1 MIGTVIDGSYRVDR
15 LIGEGGFGVVYE
27 CCDLKLKRAV
37 AMKVLR
43 PGPLGDQELS
53 RFAAEGQNLASLN
66 HPNVVHIYSL
76 GNFED
81 RPYIVM
87 EYVQGTT
94 LREIMARGR
103 SPMRDMLGIMKQV
116 ASGLDAIH
124 ARGIVHRDL
133 SPNNIM
139 VTGDGT
145 VKILDLG
152 LSKMAHG
159 LPSVELRGYLLG
171 NLSYVAPEQIE
182 GNRIGFPTE
191 AFTFGVIL
199 YEALA
204 GVHPFAAEHPMSLL
218 YNITQSDPIP
228 LRQRVPEVP
237 ERLGELVMRCVRKR
251 PEERPASIRE
261 VETVL
266 ASVLDL
272 PDVEISTP
280 VPAAPPVPVSRA
292 SARNPYLN
300 RMMIKHREDFF
311 GRVLEIKRIY
321 ARLNATP
328 PGSVSIVGERK
339 IGKSSLLNYVYARS
353 SRLQH
358 LEQHDKTVMIFLDLQ
373 EQKNMS
379 LESFVRTLLGI
390 AEIELRGRLDIEGC
404 ALNLDGIKDLIQRL
418 DQAGYRVVILLDEFD
433 AVTTNPNFNLEFFS
447 FLRFLANHYSVS
459 YITSSARDLQVLCH
473 TKEISDSPFFNI
485 FSTMR
490 LSVFQRGEAEELVRI
505 PSERV
510 GKPLAA
516 YAGTIFDMA
525 GLFPFFIQVACAHA
539 IEYLDDHPD
548 AKEPDFG
555 EVRRRFYEE
564 AKLHFRYV
572 WDGLDDHER
581 STVVRVAKG
590 NSMPDALQHVLTEL
604 QNRHYVE
611 SVPGSRPQL
620 FSSTFDHFVRTEG
633 AKQEKEPLLKRLFGP
648 RP

>member
-27 CCDLKLKRAV
+27 CTELDLKRVV

-43 PGPLGDQELS
+43 PGPLGNDEVA
-53 RFAAEGQNLASLN
+53 RFASEGRNLASLN
-66 HPNVVHIYSL
+66 HPNVVQIYRI
-76 GNFED
+76 GRFED

-87 EYVQGTT
+87 EYVRGTT
-94 LREIMARGR
+94 LREILARGR
-103 SPMRDMLGIMKQV
+103 SAVRDVLGLMKQV
-116 ASGLDAIH
+116 ASGLEAIH

-133 SPNNIM
+133 TPNNIM
-139 VTGDGT
+139 VTDHGT

-152 LSKMAHG
+152 LSKVAHG
-159 LPSVELRGYLLG
+159 LPSIELRGYLLG
-171 NLSYVAPEQIE
+171 NLSYVAPEQVE
-182 GNRIGFPTE
+182 GTRIGFETE

-218 YNITQSDPIP
+218 YNITQSEPIP
-228 LRQRVPEVP
+228 LRQRMPDVP
-237 ERLGELVMRCVRKR
+237 ERLAELVTRCLSKR
-251 PEERPASIRE
+251 PDERPHSMRE
-261 VETVL
+261 VLSVL
-266 ASVLDL
+266 SSVLDL
-272 PDVEISTP
+272 PDAAISSPTP
-280 VPAAPPVPVSRA
+280 VPASPPVSRA

-300 RMMIKHREDFF
+300 RMMIKRPEDFF
-311 GRVLEIKRIY
+311 GRALEIKRIY

-379 LESFVRTLLGI
+379 MESFVRTLLGI
-390 AEIELRGRLDIEGC
+390 AEIELRGRVDIDGC

-490 LSVFQRGEAEELVRI
+490 LSVFQRSEAEELVRI

-525 GLFPFFIQVACAHA
+525 GLFPFFIQVACSHA
-539 IEYLDDHPD
+539 IEYLDDHSD
-548 AKEPDFG
+548 ATEPDFG

-581 STVVRVAKG
+581 STVVRVSKG
-590 NSMPDALQHVLTEL
+590 KAMPDALQHVLSEL
-604 QNRHYVE
+604 QNRHYIE
-611 SVPGSRPQL
+611 KAAGRPQL
-620 FSSTFDHFVRTEG
+620 FSSTFDDFVRTEG
-633 AKQEKEPLLKRLFGP
+633 AKVEKEPLLKRLFGAKS
-648 RP
+648 